1 MSAID
6 RDELLRLEC
15 LFLGAQLE
23 IGQDNVIGQGEGH
36 QEGSAVSRLTCLA
49 MPSFA
54 PVNLFAA
61 TPLLVAAAL
70 GSNCSEE
77 ACGLFGEHFRKLEVR
92 AVPGIWVE
100 DQPGVG

>member
-61 TPLLVAAAL
+61 TPCWWPPPWVQTAA
-70 GSNCSEE
+70 
-77 ACGLFGEHFRKLEVR
+77 KKR
-92 AVPGIWVE
+92 AASSANTSGNWK
-100 DQPGVG
+100 